1 MKVWIRMAIFQVSSQ
16 QFMHVNCTYNMQ
28 VDGMTCFLFHGRVYL
43 RSNDLYERI
52 HIFSFLAGRPF
63 PRLKFAFKIEIHIF
77 SFLFSTFLLW
87 NKKMSVRQVF
97 CFCFFCSFLSSL
109 LLTILCKVWKRLRRR
124 RPTDWREAAS
134 VVKLVECSHDLSTVL
149 WSIHWQGHL
158 ACYGRNYN
166 NLSSFCS
173 GLVVDLLWLTWK
185 LCQK

>member
-1 MKVWIRMAIFQVSSQ
+1 MAWHASCSTDGSIYVQIICMKGSI
-16 QFMHVNCTYNMQ
+16 
-28 VDGMTCFLFHGRVYL
+28 
-43 RSNDLYERI
+43 
-52 HIFSFLAGRPF
+52 FLASLLADHFQGWNLPSK
-63 PRLKFAFKIEIHIF
+63 LKFIF
-77 SFLFSTFLLW
+77 FHFYFLLFYCEI
-87 NKKMSVRQVF
+87 KRCQSAKFF

-109 LLTILCKVWKRLRRR
+109 LFTILCKVWKRLRRR

>member
-43 RSNDLYERI
+43 RSNYLYERI

-63 PRLKFAFKIEIHIF
+63 SKLKFIF
-77 SFLFSTFLLW
+77 FHFYFLLFYCEI
-87 NKKMSVRQVF
+87 KRCQSAKFF

-109 LLTILCKVWKRLRRR
+109 LFTILCKVWKRRRRRRR

-134 VVKLVECSHDLSTVL
+134 VVKLV
-149 WSIHWQGHL
+149 
-158 ACYGRNYN
+158 
-166 NLSSFCS
+166 
-173 GLVVDLLWLTWK
+173 
-185 LCQK
+185 

>member
-63 PRLKFAFKIEIHIF
+63 LRLKFAFKIEIHIF

-97 CFCFFCSFLSSL
+97 L
-109 LLTILCKVWKRLRRR
+109 LLLL
-124 RPTDWREAAS
+124 
-134 VVKLVECSHDLSTVL
+134 LLL
-149 WSIHWQGHL
+149 
-158 ACYGRNYN
+158 
-166 NLSSFCS
+166 
-173 GLVVDLLWLTWK
+173 LVVSSPHNFVQSLKTSPASAADWLARSGQCCKTSWMLSWFVHCVVINPLTRTSCLLW
-185 LCQK
+185 

>member
-43 RSNDLYERI
+43 RSNYLYERI

-77 SFLFSTFLLW
+77 YFLLW

-97 CFCFFCSFLSSL
+97 LLLFLLLLLVVSSL
-109 LLTILCKVWKRLRRR
+109 HNFVQSLKTSPASASAADWLARRGQCCKTSLMLSWFVHCVVMNPLTRTSC
-124 RPTDWREAAS
+124 
-134 VVKLVECSHDLSTVL
+134 
-149 WSIHWQGHL
+149 
-158 ACYGRNYN
+158 
-166 NLSSFCS
+166 
-173 GLVVDLLWLTWK
+173 LLW
-185 LCQK
+185 